1 VDSCASGRASLAAAG
16 ENRRNAGTIGSAYPL
31 LASRLHAEPM
41 NDSRTLVDFGFDRL
55 QQLLLEMHAGDVL
68 TPADAARVSGLSPDV
83 CRTVLQ
89 RLTSAGL
96 MAAQNGD
103 RYVRQTLDLLAS

>member
-1 VDSCASGRASLAAAG
+1 
-16 ENRRNAGTIGSAYPL
+16 
-31 LASRLHAEPM
+31 M
-41 NDSRTLVDFGFDRL
+41 NDSRTSVDFGFDRL
-55 QQLLLEMHAGDVL
+55 QQVLLNMQAGDML
-68 TPADAARVSGLSPDV
+68 TPADAARVSGLTEDV

-96 MAAQNGD
+96 MAAQHGD